1 MLPLDDHVFPMP
13 GNFEPWFYWK
23 CSLCP
28 CLIFPPTRSLP
39 RSASLASHQRLCVF
53 SLHFLIVS
61 FFSCLFQLS
70 CLQVLMLCLS
80 LSLSNLCAKVF
91 FFITRISIWLFYI
104 SLYWIHHSFSC
115 VVFNI
120 SLSSLL
126 LSPFKSLKTLCL
138 FGFWNILLILP
149 FHSLSGTLST
159 LTLWNHHFGVVGFWF
174 S

>member
-13 GNFEPWFYWK
+13 GNFEPWFYRK

-39 RSASLASHQRLCVF
+39 RSASLVSHQRLCVF

-91 FFITRISIWLFYI
+91 FSLPEFQFGFFIFLFIEFIIHFHVLFSIFHWALCF
-104 SLYWIHHSFSC
+104 C
-115 VVFNI
+115 P
-120 SLSSLL
+120 L
-126 LSPFKSLKTLCL
+126 LSHWRLCASLA
-138 FGFWNILLILP
+138 
-149 FHSLSGTLST
+149 SGT
-159 LTLWNHHFGVVGFWF
+159 FF
-174 S
+174 